1 MQHELHCGR
10 YRLSLDRPLIMGI
23 INATPDSFSGD
34 GVALDID
41 RAVAQ
46 ARAFVEDGAD
56 ILDIGGES
64 TRPGATPVEV
74 DEEIRRV
81 VPLIEALRELDVP
94 LSIDSFKPE
103 VMRAALA
110 AGATMI
116 NDINALRAPGA
127 LEVAAASDAGVCLM
141 HMQGTPQTMQDN
153 PTYADVV
160 AEVELFL
167 DERSEA
173 CHAAGIDRN
182 RIVIDPGFGF
192 GKTAEHNLELLRE
205 LDRLAA
211 TGYPVLVG
219 LSRKSVLG
227 RLTGRKVTERVAA
240 SVAAAIAAVAHG
252 ASIVRVHDVAATRD
266 ALAVWCVAAK
276 SNLQG

>member
-1 MQHELHCGR
+1 MQAELHCGHH
-10 YRLSLDRPLIMGI
+10 RLPLVRPLIMGI

-34 GVALDID
+34 GVAQDIK

-46 ARAFVEDGAD
+46 ARGFVEDGAD

-64 TRPGATPVEV
+64 TRPGATPVAAE
-74 DEEIRRV
+74 EEIRRV
-81 VPLIEALRELDVP
+81 VPVIEALREFDVP
-94 LSIDSFKPE
+94 LSIDTFKPQ

-110 AGATMI
+110 AGATLI
-116 NDINALRAPGA
+116 NDIYALRVPGA

-153 PTYADVV
+153 PSYADVV
-160 AEVELFL
+160 AEVRAFL
-167 DERSEA
+167 DARVDA
-173 CHAAGIDRN
+173 CRAAGIEGER
-182 RIVIDPGFGF
+182 VAIDPGFGF
-192 GKTAEHNLELLRE
+192 GKTAEHNLELLQG
-205 LDRLAA
+205 LDRLADS
-211 TGYPVLVG
+211 GYPVLVG

-227 RLTGRKVTERVAA
+227 KLTGRKVTERVAA
-240 SVAAAIAAVAHG
+240 SVAAAIAAVARS

-276 SNLQG
+276 SNNQG